1 MSQVIVVDQDQRL
14 ERYKALMERLRNQ
27 EEKLSF
33 SAFNNFANKPE
44 DYIEYKLKTREERE
58 ETQTIHML
66 RGQVLHCMVLEPE
79 EFENRYAVMNEATKP
94 TTAQQKA
101 FCEAMLEGHSAYDA
115 FCMSF
120 STKGKSE
127 AKVMEL
133 SSEYEGKLREYIDFM
148 NEVGDRTI
156 ISSGMYDQCRIIK
169 ERIYAND
176 PARWLLDSTGHTEC
190 KINWEFGGFPW
201 VGYIDARG
209 ENVRWDLKIVPDA
222 SPRKL
227 YYTIQEK
234 RLHWQVGC
242 LYGMPKEMK
251 GTEAYILA
259 VDLKG
264 GITVARINDTVIHQQ
279 QEVIDRV
286 MKSFKTCIFM
296 NEWKSNYDFWRKGRR
311 GGIYDLNDPGMR
323 SWDKM

>member
-1 MSQVIVVDQDQRL
+1 MSSVIVVDQEQRL
-14 ERYKALMERLRNQ
+14 EKYKALMERLSNK

-33 SAFNNFANKPE
+33 SAFNYFANKPE
-44 DYIEYKLKTREERE
+44 DYIDYKLKTREERD

-66 RGQVLHCMVLEPE
+66 RGQVLHCLVLEPE
-79 EFENRYAVMNEATKP
+79 EFESRYAVMNDASKP
-94 TTAQQKA
+94 TTNQQKA
-101 FCEAMLEGHSAYDA
+101 FCQFMIDGEDSFTA
-115 FCMSF
+115 FCQSF
-120 STKGKSE
+120 STKGKTDDKIIAL
-127 AKVMEL
+127 AKQ
-133 SSEYEGKLREYIDFM
+133 YEEKLWEYIEFM
-148 NEVGDRTI
+148 KTVGDRKI
-156 ISSGMYDQCRIIK
+156 ISSGMHDQCRIIK
-169 ERIYAND
+169 ERIYKND
-176 PARWLLDSTGHTEC
+176 PARWLLDETGHTEC
-190 KINWEFGGFPW
+190 RINWEYGGFPW

-209 ENVRWDLKIVPDA
+209 KNIRWDLKIVPDA

-234 RLHWQVGC
+234 RLHWQVGN
-242 LYGMPKEMK
+242 LYGMPDEMK
-251 GTEAYILA
+251 GTDAYILA

-296 NEWKSNYDFWRKGRR
+296 NEWKANYDFWRKGRR
-311 GGIYDLNDPGMR
+311 GGIYDINDPGMR